1 VRHEGRVH
9 GWRARGAV
17 VLVAAVA
24 GVVSYDHALAVVRA
38 NGESGAVSLLYPAT
52 IDGLVYSASMAM
64 LDAARR
70 GVPAPRLARW
80 LLALG
85 IGATLAANVASG
97 LRFGPVGALVAAWPA
112 LAVVGS
118 YELLMLV
125 IRTPAVSTSAVA
137 VPEPA
142 SSVPGA
148 AVDGAAVPPDAAS
161 AARVAL
167 ERSIETG
174 QPLSQRELARRF
186 GIPRSRAAAI
196 AKEVTAASVA

>member
-1 VRHEGRVH
+1 MKAAFMS
-9 GWRARGAV
+9 GWRAVRWSTIAAV

-38 NGESGAVSLLYPAT
+38 HGESSVVGLLYPAT

-64 LDAARR
+64 LDARR
-70 GVPAPRLARW
+70 GVPAPRLSRW

-97 LRFGPVGALVAAWPA
+97 LRFGPVGAMVAAWPA
-112 LAVVGS
+112 VAVVGS

-125 IRTPAVSTSAVA
+125 IRTPV
-137 VPEPA
+137 VPEA
-142 SSVPGA
+142 AVGGA
-148 AVDGAAVPPDAAS
+148 AVAPDATS

-167 ERSIETG
+167 ERSIEAG

-186 GIPRSRAAAI
+186 GFPRSRAAVI
-196 AKEVTAASVA
+196 AKEVTASSVA

>member
-1 VRHEGRVH
+1 MAGGRAVR
-9 GWRARGAV
+9 WSTIAAV

-38 NGESGAVSLLYPAT
+38 NGESGAVALLYPAT

-85 IGATLAANVASG
+85 VGATLAANVAAG
-97 LRFGPVGALVAAWPA
+97 LRFGPVGALVAAWPT

-125 IRTPAVSTSAVA
+125 IRTPAVSASAAA

-142 SSVPGA
+142 DSVPGA
-148 AVDGAAVPPDAAS
+148 AANGAAVPPDAVS

-167 ERSIETG
+167 ERSIATG
-174 QPLSQRELARRF
+174 QSLSQRELARRF

>member
-1 VRHEGRVH
+1 MAGGRAVR
-9 GWRARGAV
+9 WSTIAAV

-38 NGESGAVSLLYPAT
+38 NGESGAVALLYPAT

-70 GVPAPRLARW
+70 GVSAPRLARW

-85 IGATLAANVASG
+85 IGATLAANVAAG

-125 IRTPAVSTSAVA
+125 IRTPAVSASAAA

-142 SSVPGA
+142 DSVPGA
-148 AVDGAAVPPDAAS
+148 AANGAAVPPDAVS

-167 ERSIETG
+167 ERSIATG
-174 QPLSQRELARRF
+174 QSLSQRELARRF